1 MCAWLIPLLVGSVTT
16 HRHQDTPYAFLE
28 SWVRCVWACPQM
40 LRRGRHSSFEDAAEV
55 GGGAAGDAGHFV
67 ERQVGSSVDAW
78 GSRKWTG

>member
-28 SWVRCVWACPQM
+28 SWV
-40 LRRGRHSSFEDAAEV
+40 GRHSSFEDAAEV
-55 GGGAAGDAGHFV
+55 GGGAAGDAGHFVAGDAGHFV